1 MKRDAGLFALGFRPF
16 YALAGIFATVSIL
29 VWLLSFSGV
38 FHMGSYV
45 RGIFW
50 HSHEMVFGF
59 ATAVMAGFLLT
70 AVRNWTG
77 LPTPT
82 GLALG
87 SLAAVWFAGRVL
99 IITGPPLLAAIVDV
113 AFVPALAAAIA
124 APIIRSR
131 NQRNYKIVVLLLL
144 IALANVAYHLASLG
158 PLPSWLAYTTVITAI
173 DLITILFAIIAGR
186 VIPAFT
192 KNAIPESA
200 PRHASWLEFLA
211 FGSLVLIIG
220 VRVSS
225 DWVSI
230 PLLVPTVII
239 VVAAVSHAF
248 RLAFWQPQLTVRD
261 PLLWMMPVAY
271 SWLPVALFL
280 RALAQYSVVGEAV
293 WVHALTTG
301 AISGLMLAMMMRS
314 ALGHTGRPLVAGGM
328 EMGAFLVLQLAA
340 IVRVMAGLFS
350 EAHYL
355 QVVVASGILWMLAFG
370 LFLTRYLPMLVRPRI
385 DGRPG

>member
-16 YALAGIFATVSIL
+16 YALAGIFAVAAVA
-29 VWLLSFSGV
+29 VWLLSLAAV
-38 FHMGSYV
+38 FHIGGYLPGV
-45 RGIFW
+45 FW

-82 GLALG
+82 GLALAA
-87 SLAAVWFAGRVL
+87 LAAVWFAGRVL

-113 AFVPALAAAIA
+113 AFIPALAAAIA

-131 NQRNYKIVVLLLL
+131 NQRNYKIVVILLL
-144 IALANVAYHLASLG
+144 IALANVVFHLALRG
-158 PLPSWLAYTTVITAI
+158 LLPAWLIRTTVVTAL
-173 DLITILFAIIAGR
+173 DLITLLFAIVAGR

-200 PRHASWLEFLA
+200 PRHAGWLEFLS
-211 FGSLVLIIG
+211 FGSLILII
-220 VRVSS
+220 VARISD
-225 DWVSI
+225 DWVPVSAMV
-230 PLLVPTVII
+230 PAVLLVI
-239 VVAAVSHAF
+239 AAVSHAY
-248 RLAFWQPQLTVRD
+248 RLALWQPHLTVSN

-293 WVHALTTG
+293 WIHALTTG

-340 IVRVMAGLFS
+340 IVRVAAGLFS

-370 LFLTRYLPMLVRPRI
+370 VFLTRYLPMLARPRI

>member
-16 YALAGIFATVSIL
+16 YTLAGIFAVAAVA
-29 VWLLSFSGV
+29 VWLLSLAAV
-38 FHMGSYV
+38 FHIGGYLPGV
-45 RGIFW
+45 FW

-82 GLALG
+82 GLALAA
-87 SLAAVWFAGRVL
+87 LAAVWFAGRVL

-113 AFVPALAAAIA
+113 AFIPALAAAIA

-131 NQRNYKIVVLLLL
+131 NQRNYKIVVILLL
-144 IALANVAYHLASLG
+144 IALANVVFHLALRG
-158 PLPSWLAYTTVITAI
+158 LLPAWLIRTTVVTAL
-173 DLITILFAIIAGR
+173 DLITLLFAIVAGR

-200 PRHASWLEFLA
+200 PRHAGWLEFLS
-211 FGSLVLIIG
+211 FGSLILII
-220 VRVSS
+220 VARISD
-225 DWVSI
+225 DWVPVSAMV
-230 PLLVPTVII
+230 PAVLLVI
-239 VVAAVSHAF
+239 AAVSHAY
-248 RLAFWQPQLTVRD
+248 RLALWQPHLTVSN

-293 WVHALTTG
+293 WIHALTTG

-340 IVRVMAGLFS
+340 IVRVAAGLFS

-370 LFLTRYLPMLVRPRI
+370 VFLTRYLPMLARPRI